1 MNSSDLSV
9 LTVGGLV
16 FSSDPRVGLLPP
28 TLPGGASGAGTWTLQ
43 VANTSLW
50 DSGDYLCMVN
60 NHQEDRVVVELVV
73 RGG

>member
-1 MNSSDLSV
+1 MKSSDLAV

-16 FSSDPRVGLLPP
+16 FSSDPRVGVLPP
-28 TLPGGASGAGTWTLQ
+28 TWPGGASGTWTLQ
-43 VANTSLW
+43 IANTSVW
-50 DSGDYLCMVN
+50 DSGDYLCMVT